1 MLGAHA
7 IATPW
12 STAPLVLDSS
22 WSSIRYVA
30 NLAWGYHTVV
40 DRWEAWLHAWPKGV
54 ILINPPSVLLW
65 NTRKTYLKEL
75 EKAGIPIVP
84 TLYVDRIDEKT
95 LIDAAAHF
103 ATADLIIKPQ
113 VAASSF
119 NILRILVGSS
129 DFTSSPKS
137 MNATAAVDELIRL
150 GIAHS
155 AAMIQPFMSNVVR
168 EGELSVLMF
177 DGQLSHAVRKIASPA
192 DYRVQSEYGGITST
206 VDQPSA
212 EMLELAHA
220 SLAICPETPTYARVD
235 MIRNHLT
242 GRLNI
247 MELELIE
254 PDLFLRY
261 AVDGGMAFAR
271 AILQVRSQ
279 N

>member
-12 STAPLVLDSS
+12 STTPLALDSS

-40 DRWEAWLHAWPKGV
+40 DRWEAWLHAWPKD
-54 ILINPPSVLLW
+54 
-65 NTRKTYLKEL
+65 
-75 EKAGIPIVP
+75 AGIPIVP
-84 TLYVDRIDEKT
+84 TLYVDWIDEKT

-119 NILRILVGSS
+119 NILRVLVGSS
-129 DFTSSPKS
+129 DFTSSAKS
-137 MNATAAVDELIRL
+137 MNVTAAVDELIRL